1 MIRLVRVKVV
11 SGKAEEFD
19 AEGLSFASGES
30 VIVDTD
36 KGSALGKVLSPPYEK
51 ERRLLLRTP
60 RKVVRKATP
69 EDLAQFEKNRQL
81 EKDAFQFCLRKVK
94 EKGLNMKL
102 VKTEVLLDRSKILF
116 YFTAEKRVDFRELV
130 RDLAAEF
137 KMRIE
142 MRQIGVR
149 DEAKMVCGLGG
160 CGRELCCATYLN
172 RFDLVSVKMAKEQN
186 LALNPTKIS
195 GICGRLMCCLAFEYP
210 TYVELKKDL
219 PKVGKHIVIKSG
231 KGKVIRQNVLN
242 QTVTVELEEGGG
254 EVTVHVSEIS

>member
-1 MIRLVRVKVV
+1 MIRLVPIRLTN
-11 SGKAEEFD
+11 GKTEEFD
-19 AEGLSFASGES
+19 ADALAFQTGES
-30 VIVDTD
+30 VIVDAE
-36 KGSALGKVLSPPYEK
+36 KGLAIGKVVSPPHEK
-51 ERRLLLRTP
+51 ERRLLLKTP
-60 RKVVRKATP
+60 RRVVRKATP
-69 EDLAQFEKNRQL
+69 EDLEQLEKNRQL
-81 EKDAFQFCLRKVK
+81 EKDALQFCLRKVK

-130 RDLAAEF
+130 RDLATEF

-149 DEAKMVCGLGG
+149 DEAKMVCGLGC

-195 GICGRLMCCLAFEYP
+195 GICGRLMCCLSFEYP
-210 TYVELKKDL
+210 TYMELKKDL
-219 PKVGKHIVIKSG
+219 PKVGKHIVTKSG
-231 KGKVIRQNVLN
+231 KGKIIRQNVLN
-242 QTVTVELEEGGG
+242 QTVTVELEEGG
-254 EVTVHVSEIS
+254 EITVHVSEIS

>member
-1 MIRLVRVKVV
+1 MIRIVPIKLI
-11 SGKAEEFD
+11 SGKAEEFN
-19 AEGLSFASGES
+19 AEDLSLEAGES
-30 VIVDTD
+30 VIVDTE
-36 KGSALGKVLSPPYEK
+36 KGMALGKVLSPPHEK
-51 ERRLLLRTP
+51 ERRLLLKTP
-60 RKVVRKATP
+60 RKVIRKAAP
-69 EDLAQFEKNRQL
+69 EDLEQIEKNKQL
-81 EKDAFQFCLRKVK
+81 EKDAFQFCLQKVK

-102 VKTEVLLDRSKILF
+102 VKTEMLLDRSKMLF

-149 DEAKMVCGLGG
+149 DEAKMVCGLGC
-160 CGRELCCATYLN
+160 CGRELCCASYLN

-195 GICGRLMCCLAFEYP
+195 GICGRLMCCLAFEYQ
-210 TYVELKKDL
+210 TYQELKRDL
-219 PKVGKHIVIKSG
+219 PKVGKHIVTKSG
-231 KGKVIRQNVLN
+231 KGKIIRQNVLN
-242 QTVTVELEEGGG
+242 QTVTVELEEGG

>member
-1 MIRLVRVKVV
+1 MIRIVHVKIA
-11 SGKAEEFD
+11 GAKAEEFD
-19 AEGLSFASGES
+19 AEGLSLEAGES
-30 VIVDTD
+30 VIVNTE
-36 KGSALGKVLSPPYEK
+36 KGLALGKALSPPYDK
-51 ERRLLLRTP
+51 ERRLLLKTP
-60 RKVVRKATP
+60 RKVARKATP
-69 EDLAQFEKNRQL
+69 EDIGQFEKNRQL
-81 EKDAFQFCLRKVK
+81 EKDAFQFCLQKVK

-102 VKTEVLLDRSKILF
+102 VQTEVLLDRSKILF

-149 DEAKMVCGLGG
+149 DEAKMVCGLGS
-160 CGRELCCATYLN
+160 CGRELCCATHLN

-210 TYVELKKDL
+210 TYMELKKDL
-219 PKVGKHIVIKSG
+219 PKVGKHIVTKSG
-231 KGKVIRQNVLN
+231 KGKIIRQNVLN

-254 EVTVHVSEIS
+254 EITVHVSEIK

>member
-1 MIRLVRVKVV
+1 
-11 SGKAEEFD
+11 
-19 AEGLSFASGES
+19 
-30 VIVDTD
+30 
-36 KGSALGKVLSPPYEK
+36 
-51 ERRLLLRTP
+51 
-60 RKVVRKATP
+60 
-69 EDLAQFEKNRQL
+69 
-81 EKDAFQFCLRKVK
+81 
-94 EKGLNMKL
+94 MKL

-160 CGRELCCATYLN
+160 CGRELCCATFLN

-195 GICGRLMCCLAFEYP
+195 GSLRPADVL
-210 TYVELKKDL
+210 
-219 PKVGKHIVIKSG
+219 SG
-231 KGKVIRQNVLN
+231 L
-242 QTVTVELEEGGG
+242 
-254 EVTVHVSEIS
+254 